1 MVLDVKESLIRRTKK
16 LNVLHIAPGA
26 RWLQLGVKGYFCV
39 WEDDGL
45 ISAIFLL
52 RLLSGSS
59 ECPPLQSTTAQPTLV
74 IAKIRIFYFMFFCS
88 YLPRLCCMASYQGL
102 PESWKRFHFVIFAPA
117 SATFSF
123 RNYIWRLAIWSWLFI
138 LESCHCRVSLE
149 HFVVNWVQYGYS
161 QKQY

>member
-1 MVLDVKESLIRRTKK
+1 M
-16 LNVLHIAPGA
+16 LHIEPAA

-59 ECPPLQSTTAQPTLV
+59 ECIPLQSTTAQPTVV

-102 PESWKRFHFVIFAPA
+102 PESWKRFHFVIFASA

-123 RNYIWRLAIWSWLFI
+123 RNYIWRLAIWSWPSI
-138 LESCHCRVSLE
+138 LESCRWRVSLK
-149 HFVVNWVQYGYS
+149 HLLVILVQYGCS
-161 QKQY
+161 QRHY